1 MRAETGHGKVVALC
15 GGVGG
20 AKLVLGLDRILPA
33 GDLTV
38 IINTGDDFE
47 HLGFRI
53 SPDIDTVTYTLAGL
67 ANSDTGWGRR
77 DETWSFMETLA
88 ALGGETWFQLGDR
101 DLALHAERTRRLR
114 EGETLTEVTQDF
126 CEKLGITS
134 YLLPMSDDAV
144 ATVVETENGPL
155 PFQKYF
161 VAEKAAPAVRSIRYE
176 CADQA
181 RTTPAVRKALADPD
195 LACVIIAPSNP
206 YLSIDP
212 LLAIGELKQAVQACH
227 APVLAVSPIVGGA
240 AVKGPTAKI
249 MRELAIPVTP
259 AAIARHYDGL
269 IDGFIL
275 DRRDADVADEISMP
289 VGVED
294 TLMTTLERK
303 TELARSILDFA
314 SKIGAERTA
323 RGAA

>member
-1 MRAETGHGKVVALC
+1 MSSENGHGKVVALC

-33 GDLTV
+33 GHLTV

-53 SPDIDTVTYTLAGL
+53 SPDVDTVAYTLAEL
-67 ANSDTGWGRR
+67 ANPETGWGRR
-77 DETWSFMETLA
+77 DETWSFMETLS
-88 ALGGETWFQLGDR
+88 ALGGESWFQLGDR
-101 DLALHAERTRRLR
+101 DLALHAERTRKLR
-114 EGETLTEVTQDF
+114 EGETLTDVTRAIG
-126 CEKLGITS
+126 ERLGITS
-134 YLLPMSDDAV
+134 HLLPMSDNPV
-144 ATVVETENGPL
+144 STIVETENGPL
-155 PFQKYF
+155 PFQRYF
-161 VAEKAAPAVRSIRYE
+161 VAEKAAPRVRSLRYVGAE
-176 CADQA
+176 AA
-181 RTTPAVRKALADPD
+181 TTTPAVGQALADPD

-212 LLAIGELKQAVQACH
+212 LLAIGDLRQAVVTCG
-227 APVLAVSPIVGGA
+227 APVLAVSPIIAGA

-249 MRELAIPVTP
+249 MKELAIPVTP

-275 DRRDADVADEISMP
+275 DRRDAEVADEIDMP
-289 VGVED
+289 VCVED
-294 TLMTTLERK
+294 TLMTSLERK

-314 SKIGAERTA
+314 GRIDVARTA